1 METLYDMLG
10 ARPDD
15 DAESLKNAF
24 RKAAK
29 ANHPDRHADDP
40 EAVERFRRI
49 AVAYDVLRD
58 AKQRAAYDRLL
69 ELQRRPL
76 HATARRVT
84 SHPAYQF
91 AFNAITGVVVGIMLA
106 VGGYIVSA
114 RIYGMTGYG
123 ADGITASQ
131 PPRMVA
137 VKPAT
142 RADTAKEEAPSHGP
156 AHPLQVLVTQRAAA
170 PAVEG
175 RGAREAVQGPSG
187 PEAARQTT
195 GFSTPAINPTG
206 PKAATGDPGR
216 DRDRGTERAE
226 QPQSTEQKTAGMSMS
241 QDEICKRNAAQLADL
256 RISQGR
262 DEVIRFERELGCE
275 KLRPQVIR
283 LRESVD
289 PQ

>member
-29 ANHPDRHADDP
+29 ANHPDRHAGDP
-40 EAVERFRRI
+40 DAVERFRRI
-49 AVAYDVLRD
+49 TVAYNVLRD
-58 AKQRAAYDRLL
+58 PKQRAAYDRLL
-69 ELQRRPL
+69 ELKHRPL
-76 HATARRVT
+76 HSRARRVT

-91 AFNAITGVVVGIMLA
+91 AFNAIMGVVVGIMLA
-106 VGGYIVSA
+106 VGGYILSA

-123 ADGITASQ
+123 AGGITASQ
-131 PPRMVA
+131 PPRVIA
-137 VKPAT
+137 VKSAK
-142 RADTAKEEAPSHGP
+142 RADTAKEEAPSYGP
-156 AHPLQVLVTQRAAA
+156 AQPPQIRATQGAAA
-170 PAVEG
+170 SAAEGG
-175 RGAREAVQGPSG
+175 RGAREAVQDPYG

-195 GFSTPAINPTG
+195 GFSTPATNPTG
-206 PKAATGDPGR
+206 PMATAGDPGKDPGAGPR
-216 DRDRGTERAE
+216 ER
-226 QPQSTEQKTAGMSMS
+226 PRSTEDKTAAMP
-241 QDEICKRNAAQLADL
+241 QEEVCKRDAAQLANL